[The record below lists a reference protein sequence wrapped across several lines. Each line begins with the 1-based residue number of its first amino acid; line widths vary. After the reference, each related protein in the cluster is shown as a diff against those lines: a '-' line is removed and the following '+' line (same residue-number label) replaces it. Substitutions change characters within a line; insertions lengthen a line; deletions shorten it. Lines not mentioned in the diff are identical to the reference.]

1 MTTRLDKIIEKLRKE
16 SKEAWVLYERVRKNY
31 AEYMTYFFLLD
42 SMNLFWPTVLLKEYI
57 QTYRDVYNLHL
68 QLIEDIGKLIPKVR
82 YLTAR
87 PDERNHIL
95 NDLQDKI
102 NSLLFIHQELIGTQ
116 NLLLSAAN
124 E

>member
-1 MTTRLDKIIEKLRKE
+1 MATRLDKIIEKLRKE

-42 SMNLFWPTVLLKEYI
+42 SMNLFWPTVPMKEHI

-68 QLIEDIGKLIPKVR
+68 QLIEDIGKLIPKIR

-87 PDERNHIL
+87 PDERNRIF
-95 NDLQDKI
+95 NELQDKI

-116 NLLLSAAN
+116 NLLLSASN